1 VLFLDD
7 SIIMNPGGVT
17 APLLNFNTNTIF
29 LQEGIRDETGEGICR
44 GSQRETGE
52 RITDYSK
59 DTLGEGAL

>member
-1 VLFLDD
+1 MDD

-29 LQEGIRDETGEGICR
+29 LQEGIRDETGEGIGR

-59 DTLGEGAL
+59 DTWEGGVL